1 MPLEVK
7 YWVLAHVMQSRV
19 AAVTKFTFELNE
31 GVILKPQVLGSPVE
45 TLASTRILNF
55 KPDLDAKIYRVY
67 FCKPKLELEWSFDE
81 SYVSSHLN
89 PFLGVVIS
97 AYRNGRFWPEAA

>member
-19 AAVTKFTFELNE
+19 AAVTEFTFELNE

-45 TLASTRILNF
+45 PVRIS
-55 KPDLDAKIYRVY
+55 V
-67 FCKPKLELEWSFDE
+67 
-81 SYVSSHLN
+81 
-89 PFLGVVIS
+89 
-97 AYRNGRFWPEAA
+97 